1 MKILNFYI
9 FQWNNQDTKFAWVV
23 SISHEQNL
31 HTHSF
36 VLKLENV
43 SVVFMHTKLHQIS
56 QFHTGVQICSAIGFT
71 ITVNSIVTW
80 NPILNILSCQK
91 SMLVITQNQLIT
103 AAVAA
108 ELYLFGQKF
117 IDRPESYC
125 ATHSKNCIFISQKK
139 LRTIFTLFLHIFTLS
154 GKKKYTSLSILF
166 SFSFFFFNMIS
177 LEFSLF
183 CKNTI
188 LDQAVIKTEIKK

>member
-1 MKILNFYI
+1 
-9 FQWNNQDTKFAWVV
+9 
-23 SISHEQNL
+23 
-31 HTHSF
+31 
-36 VLKLENV
+36 
-43 SVVFMHTKLHQIS
+43 
-56 QFHTGVQICSAIGFT
+56 
-71 ITVNSIVTW
+71 
-80 NPILNILSCQK
+80 
-91 SMLVITQNQLIT
+91 MLIITQNQLIT

-188 LDQAVIKTEIKK
+188 LDQAVIKTEIKKQKLNRQNKSYLNLPSPSIKIYPFYVRLPQAHKRENTQLQCKRKKLEFV